1 VPNQKTRERDAAPR
15 CQTKLKPRSRP
26 SSGGRPRAPSAK
38 PLPKPPSK
46 PKNPAKT
53 DEQLFGDFRA
63 AVARCGTCGGAK
75 MVRQSGGRWVPARGC
90 RGSRESGAKR
100 CPACK
105 PEQER
110 VFNHWLD
117 RTPPDGKRSWRTRI
131 ESFVAKNHK
140 GYQQIVGT
148 AVSEEDIRQ
157 DVLLAVWMVWDKYYN
172 PDYLSDKTG
181 RPVKLCTY
189 VWRAIQTAWAK
200 VTERCFCVRNTVYM
214 LRKEDAMSAEHQP
227 IYDQRAMGSTLAN
240 MARVDGQA
248 VAVAEL
254 AAKCR
259 TSHDKRP
266 FTPAMLSELVSEAN
280 KLDDGNMLLRLSRA
294 LPAVARKKRNA
305 VPAHMLH
312 KSLDAP
318 AGDED
323 DSGRNSELVPDA
335 DARAGR
341 ASAASA
347 DLAAQARAIVA
358 SHLSP
363 IDQHILMHCVV
374 SGEESIRSVASQ
386 YHMTVAETK
395 ERLAEVRQWL
405 EGAKRVGLFDA
416 LLE

>member
-1 VPNQKTRERDAAPR
+1 MPNQKIQERDAASR
-15 CQTKLKPRSRP
+15 CQPKRKPSRRLP
-26 SSGGRPRAPSAK
+26 SSGRLPSRVK
-38 PLPKPPSK
+38 PPPKPPP
-46 PKNPAKT
+46 PKVLRAKT

-63 AVARCGTCGGAK
+63 AVARCGTCGGTK
-75 MVRQSGGRWVPARGC
+75 MVRQAGGRWVPARG
-90 RGSRESGAKR
+90 GRESGARR
-100 CPACK
+100 CHACK

-140 GYQQIVGT
+140 GYQQIVGA

-214 LRKEDAMSAEHQP
+214 LRREDAMLAEHQP
-227 IYDQRAMGSTLAN
+227 IYDQRTMGSALAK
-240 MARVDGQA
+240 AASVDGQA
-248 VAVAEL
+248 AAVAEL

-266 FTPAMLSELVSEAN
+266 FTPAILSELVSEAN
-280 KLDDGNMLLRLSRA
+280 KLGDGNMLLRLSRA

-323 DSGRNSELVPDA
+323 DASRNSELVEVDG
-335 DARAGR
+335 RAGR
-341 ASAASA
+341 ADAASA

-358 SHLSP
+358 NHLGP
-363 IDQHILMHCVV
+363 IDQHILLHCVA

-395 ERLAEVRQWL
+395 ERLAAVRQWL
-405 EGAKRVGLFDA
+405 EGAKRDGLFDN

>member
-1 VPNQKTRERDAAPR
+1 
-15 CQTKLKPRSRP
+15 
-26 SSGGRPRAPSAK
+26 
-38 PLPKPPSK
+38 
-46 PKNPAKT
+46 
-53 DEQLFGDFRA
+53 
-63 AVARCGTCGGAK
+63 
-75 MVRQSGGRWVPARGC
+75 MVRPIGGRWVSAKASRGGDAR
-90 RGSRESGAKR
+90 R

-105 PEQER
+105 AEQER

-117 RTPPDGKRSWRTRI
+117 RVPPDGKRSWRTRI

-140 GYQQIVGT
+140 GYQQIVGA
-148 AVSEEDIRQ
+148 AVSEEDIQQ

-172 PDYLSDKTG
+172 PAYRSEKTG
-181 RPVKLCTY
+181 QPVKLCTY

-227 IYDQRAMGSTLAN
+227 IYDATCMKSALAK
-240 MARVDGQA
+240 MARVDGQ
-248 VAVAEL
+248 AVAEL

-280 KLDDGNMLLRLSRA
+280 KLGDGDILLRLSRA

-323 DSGRNSELVPDA
+323 DASKNSELVEA
-335 DARAGR
+335 DGRAGR
-341 ASAASA
+341 ADAASA
-347 DLAAQARAIVA
+347 ELASQARAIVA

-363 IDQHILMHCVV
+363 IDQHILLRCVV
-374 SGEESIRSVASQ
+374 SGDESIRSVASQ

-395 ERLAEVRQWL
+395 ERLTAVRQWL
-405 EGAKRVGLFDA
+405 EDAKRGGLFA
-416 LLE
+416 SLLE

>member
-1 VPNQKTRERDAAPR
+1 
-15 CQTKLKPRSRP
+15 
-26 SSGGRPRAPSAK
+26 
-38 PLPKPPSK
+38 
-46 PKNPAKT
+46 
-53 DEQLFGDFRA
+53 
-63 AVARCGTCGGAK
+63 
-75 MVRQSGGRWVPARGC
+75 MVQPVGGRWVPAKGGRA
-90 RGSRESGAKR
+90 SGARR
-100 CPACK
+100 CHACK

-117 RTPPDGKRSWRTRI
+117 RVPPDGKRSWRTRI

-140 GYQQIVGT
+140 GYQQIVGA

-172 PDYLSDKTG
+172 PAYRSDKTG

-227 IYDQRAMGSTLAN
+227 IYDPQAMGSALAKL
-240 MARVDGQA
+240 ARVDGQA
-248 VAVAEL
+248 AAVAEL
-254 AAKCR
+254 VAKCR

-280 KLDDGNMLLRLSRA
+280 KLGEGNMLLRLSRV
-294 LPAVARKKRNA
+294 LPVVARKKRNA

-323 DSGRNSELVPDA
+323 DASKNSELVPEA
-335 DARAGR
+335 DGRAGR
-341 ASAASA
+341 ANAASA
-347 DLAAQARAIVA
+347 ELAAQARAIVA
-358 SHLSP
+358 NHLNP
-363 IDQHILMHCVV
+363 IDQHILLHCVV

-395 ERLAEVRQWL
+395 ERLATVRQWL
-405 EGAKRVGLFDA
+405 ESAKRGGLFDN